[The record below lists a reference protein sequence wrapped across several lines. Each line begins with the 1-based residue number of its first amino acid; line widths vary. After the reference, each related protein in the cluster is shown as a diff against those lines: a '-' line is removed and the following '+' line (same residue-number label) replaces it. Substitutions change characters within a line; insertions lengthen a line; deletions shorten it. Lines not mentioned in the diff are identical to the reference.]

1 MIQQFFKNK
10 VFWGIESIP
19 LKRKIY
25 RGKRDKDGSR
35 KNECFYVSEDQKY
48 RIEESVL
55 VKNVNLLLEEV
66 INMKDKYIQGWNN
79 ESSEQYFEILNRN
92 ALQNVNTES
101 DYKNFICDYLNQ
113 QSSQEYENVKLKS
126 NIEKCE
132 FKNIIEKIKKPLPL
146 FLLAFSS
153 IGFSAPV
160 LSITPY
166 NPPIAA
172 NTTAYKAK
180 VSIVET
186 GVLNKS
192 YNPIGSVPSVESF
205 PLEYVPTG
213 MIQLNITKIKN
224 DIPITLSKFLFT
236 FLYLPCSL

>member
-1 MIQQFFKNK
+1 MDKEKAKENRMIQQFFKNK
-10 VFWGIESIP
+10 VFWGIDSVP

-25 RGKRDKDGSR
+25 RGKRDKNGYR

-132 FKNIIEKIKKPLPL
+132 FKNIIEKIEVYETG
-146 FLLAFSS
+146 
-153 IGFSAPV
+153 I
-160 LSITPY
+160 LSIF
-166 NPPIAA
+166 N
-172 NTTAYKAK
+172 N
-180 VSIVET
+180 
-186 GVLNKS
+186 G
-192 YNPIGSVPSVESF
+192 
-205 PLEYVPTG
+205 LE
-213 MIQLNITKIKN
+213 
-224 DIPITLSKFLFT
+224 LFIN
-236 FLYLPCSL
+236 Y

>member
-1 MIQQFFKNK
+1 MDKEKAKENRMVQQFFKNK
-10 VFWGIESIP
+10 VFWGIDSVP

-25 RGKRDKDGSR
+25 RGKRDKNGSR

-66 INMKDKYIQGWNN
+66 INMKDKYIQGWNS
-79 ESSEQYFEILNRN
+79 ESNEQYFEILNRN

-132 FKNIIEKIKKPLPL
+132 FKNIIEK
-146 FLLAFSS
+146 
-153 IGFSAPV
+153 
-160 LSITPY
+160 
-166 NPPIAA
+166 
-172 NTTAYKAK
+172 
-180 VSIVET
+180 
-186 GVLNKS
+186 
-192 YNPIGSVPSVESF
+192 
-205 PLEYVPTG
+205 
-213 MIQLNITKIKN
+213 
-224 DIPITLSKFLFT
+224 D
-236 FLYLPCSL
+236 

>member
-1 MIQQFFKNK
+1 MDKEKAKENRMIQQFFKNK
-10 VFWGIESIP
+10 VFWGIDSIP

-25 RGKRDKDGSR
+25 RGKRDKNGSR

-48 RIEESVL
+48 RIEESAL

-66 INMKDKYIQGWNN
+66 INMKDKYIQGWNS

-132 FKNIIEKIKKPLPL
+132 FKNIIEKIEVYETG
-146 FLLAFSS
+146 
-153 IGFSAPV
+153 I
-160 LSITPY
+160 LSIF
-166 NPPIAA
+166 N
-172 NTTAYKAK
+172 N
-180 VSIVET
+180 
-186 GVLNKS
+186 G
-192 YNPIGSVPSVESF
+192 
-205 PLEYVPTG
+205 LE
-213 MIQLNITKIKN
+213 
-224 DIPITLSKFLFT
+224 LFIN
-236 FLYLPCSL
+236 Y